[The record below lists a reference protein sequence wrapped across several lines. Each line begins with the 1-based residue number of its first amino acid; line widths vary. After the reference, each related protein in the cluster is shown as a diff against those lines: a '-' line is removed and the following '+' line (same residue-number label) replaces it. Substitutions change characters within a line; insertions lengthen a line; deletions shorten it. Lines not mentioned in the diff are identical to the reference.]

1 MSIAPLKSRRSIE
14 RPARGHGLTVV
25 GTSLPAPVD
34 APSEVLW
41 TPSTVSFSRRALSAV
56 DPGLNERISGAQQAI
71 EFLDGLAAQLAEL
84 RGHLSMQLAQ
94 AKSGGTNAGAAD
106 TPMDSTVLDTQI
118 QRFNEFWLGR
128 TAATAGTL
136 DSQLGFSA
144 PGEARQRF
152 TMRGLNMDSLRAH
165 GSPETLY
172 FSVGGKGQPAASS
185 VAIEPALSNAALVH
199 RFDRALAPSGIRA
212 RQDAQGVLSFSMLE
226 SAWPNVRDTLA
237 VMGEGRRF
245 STGRFNQLRLVAEA
259 PVLRPEEWGTTDIA
273 ALRQT
278 RQDVFKAQGVV
289 RRARLVVAQALADAG
304 DQLEGQGAPAGPA
317 ASEAA
322 AWCTEFTKIF
332 ERAAG
337 RSDYL
342 AMSSITSAMM
352 GISRQCVMTVLSPP
366 LTPGNADQAS

>member
-14 RPARGHGLTVV
+14 RSATGHGLTVV

-94 AKSGGTNAGAAD
+94 AKSGGSNAGAAD
-106 TPMDSTVLDTQI
+106 TPMEPTVLDTQI

-212 RQDAQGVLSFSMLE
+212 RQDAQGVLSFSVLE

-289 RRARLVVAQALADAG
+289 RQARLVVAQALADAG
-304 DQLEGQGAPAGPA
+304 DQLEGQGAPTGPA

-332 ERAAG
+332 EGAAG

-342 AMSSITSAMM
+342 AMSSITSALM

-366 LTPGNADQAS
+366 AD